1 MLVKYSCA
9 KKAFFHPF
17 GSGAF
22 KNGVKIAFKEVSKS
36 QLPFSVKTTRHHG
49 AVAQNGDLVNQSV
62 ASALFSDLLSILGGP
77 EKTAVKFQ
85 IQMVCQGIALAVP
98 FPLPGEILL

>member
-9 KKAFFHPF
+9 KKALLHSFCPWT
-17 GSGAF
+17 F

-36 QLPFSVKTTRHHG
+36 QLPFSVKTTRHNG

-62 ASALFSDLLSILGGP
+62 ASAPLANFPSILGGP
-77 EKTAVKFQ
+77 EKAAVKFQ
-85 IQMVCQGIALAVP
+85 IQMV
-98 FPLPGEILL
+98 